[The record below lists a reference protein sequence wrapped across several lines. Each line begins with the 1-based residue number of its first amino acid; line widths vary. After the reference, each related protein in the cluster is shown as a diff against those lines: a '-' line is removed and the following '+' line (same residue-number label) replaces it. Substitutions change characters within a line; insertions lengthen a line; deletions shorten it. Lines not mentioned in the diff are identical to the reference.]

1 MKVAGELHQRLAL
14 ICIYNHVHPSSR
26 SRFFSFFLV
35 AWTAVQHYLGGD
47 GEEIHFSFCSQQ
59 NGKVSWLDLSLIVA
73 ILYLLIHLSFPLA
86 SLVAFLFGQA
96 SPSTNHCIFVSCMPL
111 VLVCEVLYHWT
122 WKTTKWKHLVTL
134 GIEHT
139 WDKRQKKQAICNQAQ
154 IQDKNWPIS

>member
-59 NGKVSWLDLSLIVA
+59 NGKVSWLDLSLIICSYT
-73 ILYLLIHLSFPLA
+73 ILLTDPSFIPSCISGGISFWTSFSFNQSLRFCKLYAPGPGVWGSLPLNLEDYKVGT
-86 SLVAFLFGQA
+86 SG
-96 SPSTNHCIFVSCMPL
+96 NIR
-111 VLVCEVLYHWT
+111 HWT
-122 WKTTKWKHLVTL
+122 YM
-134 GIEHT
+134 G
-139 WDKRQKKQAICNQAQ
+139 QKVEKAN
-154 IQDKNWPIS
+154 NL